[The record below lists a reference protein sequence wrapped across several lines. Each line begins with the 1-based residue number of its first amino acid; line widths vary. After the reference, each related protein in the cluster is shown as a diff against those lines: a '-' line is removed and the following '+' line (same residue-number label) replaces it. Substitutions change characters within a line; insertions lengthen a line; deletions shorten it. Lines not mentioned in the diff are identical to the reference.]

1 MMRSLS
7 LFFVAAC
14 VIVVSGNMPA
24 RAAEVQFNVLPAQS
38 DVVVS
43 ITLDTPAGGDTA
55 TDTSTMIGT
64 ITAFIDTPVAP
75 FGNIQI
81 VDLQLSTGESTS
93 LNFCFA
99 EFIVC
104 LAGVDVTAAPGDLTV
119 ILDVPGAPA
128 PVVAGDFTQ
137 TANDMALI
145 GNINVDATGLADGQ
159 IPEGPFILDS
169 GTIVN
174 DLPGSIHRNGDT
186 FILMLDLSAEGFV
199 DDPDTGVMTDFSMTG
214 SIVATGELVPS
225 QQGDLDCSGTA
236 DVNDAPLM
244 VEALLSPT
252 TFSGCDLQRADVN
265 EDAVING
272 LDVAAFVAAVLA
284 N

>member
-1 MMRSLS
+1 MRPIHVGALTIC
-7 LFFVAAC
+7 LVVASGA
-14 VIVVSGNMPA
+14 VSA
-24 RAAEVQFNVLPAQS
+24 RAAEVLFDVLPSQS

-55 TDTSTMIGT
+55 TDTSTMVGT
-64 ITAFIDTPVAP
+64 ITALVDTPVAP
-75 FGNIQI
+75 FENIQI
-81 VDLQLSTGESTS
+81 VDLQISTGEATS
-93 LNFCFA
+93 LNFCFV

-137 TANDMALI
+137 TDNDMALI

-186 FILMLDLSAEGFV
+186 FVLMLDLFAEGFV

-225 QQGDLDCSGTA
+225 QLGDLDCSGAA
-236 DVNDAPLM
+236 DINDAPLM

-252 TFSGCDLQRADVN
+252 AFSGCDLQRADVN
-265 EDAVING
+265 EDAAIDG
-272 LDVAAFVAAVLA
+272 RDITPFLALILA